1 MDSTNKGN
9 VFIQKIQFSI
19 LEYFYS
25 IQEFSQAYA

>member
-19 LEYFYS
+19 LGYFYL
-25 IQEFSQAYA
+25 IQEFFPAYA